1 LAAELR
7 LMRLGL
13 RKQGTDEISESDQL
27 GSLFCCFFIETDI
40 TLPAFRKLTRKREL
54 QQIYLWR

>member
-1 LAAELR
+1 
-7 LMRLGL
+7 MRLGL